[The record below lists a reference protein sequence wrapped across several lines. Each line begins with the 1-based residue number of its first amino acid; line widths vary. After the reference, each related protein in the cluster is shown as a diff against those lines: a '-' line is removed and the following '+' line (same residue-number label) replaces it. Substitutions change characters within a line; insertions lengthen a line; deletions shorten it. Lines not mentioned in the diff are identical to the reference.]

1 MKAQIRSVQSIY
13 ASEWTTIINIKKR
26 WPRPTATRGESAW
39 MNKKA
44 HRTHTHKAIASSC
57 LELPQRWRSISNGI
71 ILAADKKKKKQPSCK
86 QREAYEEWGK
96 IVINCGVEPANFI
109 ICARF
114 RCRAAEYA
122 RPTMTAIRPP
132 ARCDDDTK
140 AAVYGKRDKLRSI
153 IDAIVTRLI
162 LRTPAPYKAPL
173 RGYVYSY
180 ISLISLDLSTKNTT
194 RNVR

>member
-71 ILAADKKKKKQPSCK
+71 ILAADKKKK
-86 QREAYEEWGK
+86 EATILQTTRGIWRMGE
-96 IVINCGVEPANFI
+96 NRN
-109 ICARF
+109 
-114 RCRAAEYA
+114 
-122 RPTMTAIRPP
+122 
-132 ARCDDDTK
+132 
-140 AAVYGKRDKLRSI
+140 KLR
-153 IDAIVTRLI
+153 R
-162 LRTPAPYKAPL
+162 RTCKFHNL
-173 RGYVYSY
+173 CT
-180 ISLISLDLSTKNTT
+180 LSMSGGRICPTHDDGNSTAGAMRWRYEGGCIWQT
-194 RNVR
+194 W